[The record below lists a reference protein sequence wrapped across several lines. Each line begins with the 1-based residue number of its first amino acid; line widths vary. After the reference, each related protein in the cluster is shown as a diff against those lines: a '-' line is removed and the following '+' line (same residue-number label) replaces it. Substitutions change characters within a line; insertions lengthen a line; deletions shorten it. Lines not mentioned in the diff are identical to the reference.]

1 MTRSFNLLDESWIP
15 SLPRGSGQ
23 TTDKSLLHLVSS
35 ADQLREIQHPSP
47 IVTLVL
53 YRFIIAF
60 LCAAL
65 RGPKNVTSLRTILDT
80 GSFDLGQV
88 GAYAQKWRNRFWLF
102 DKEQPFLQDPTLAT
116 DGKPSPVFKLA
127 RETALAS
134 EKGKVHF
141 DHTLGGSMSPAE
153 AACYLLADQFF
164 ALQDGRGYSPSPLT
178 FGAAVLVEG
187 ENLFETL
194 ALNLLVYNEESP
206 VKSDLS
212 ADKPYWEQDSRDLS
226 AFPSGWLDY
235 VTRPYRRLLLV
246 RSSRQDVTGVFRKS
260 RVGLDKQ
267 WRAAMM
273 DPWVAYSVSDKGN
286 TPVRLREKRAL
297 WRDSHSLIQSLANR
311 ETGAPGYK
319 NILARLNRQA
329 SLHVFGVV
337 AGNNDVALWRHE
349 RLPLPTAYLTND
361 DLLQKLAE
369 ALKLGE
375 DAAGRLSSAVW
386 VLAEKALL
394 RAFVDSLAAER
405 PYWAAL
411 DVPFR
416 GLMVDLADAWTR
428 DEEHVP
434 MRAWATAVRDAASK
448 AFGSVARSLET
459 SARGLRAAAEARG
472 RFEASLNQL
481 VGPYIKTQGEE
492 ETV

>member
-1 MTRSFNLLDESWIP
+1 
-15 SLPRGSGQ
+15 
-23 TTDKSLLHLVSS
+23 V
-35 ADQLREIQHPSP
+35 
-47 IVTLVL
+47 
-53 YRFIIAF
+53 
-60 LCAAL
+60 
-65 RGPKNVTSLRTILDT
+65 
-80 GSFDLGQV
+80 
-88 GAYAQKWRNRFWLF
+88 
-102 DKEQPFLQDPTLAT
+102 
-116 DGKPSPVFKLA
+116 
-127 RETALAS
+127 AS
-134 EKGKVHF
+134 
-141 DHTLGGSMSPAE
+141 
-153 AACYLLADQFF
+153 
-164 ALQDGRGYSPSPLT
+164 
-178 FGAAVLVEG
+178 
-187 ENLFETL
+187 
-194 ALNLLVYNEESP
+194 
-206 VKSDLS
+206 
-212 ADKPYWEQDSRDLS
+212 
-226 AFPSGWLDY
+226 
-235 VTRPYRRLLLV
+235 
-246 RSSRQDVTGVFRKS
+246 
-260 RVGLDKQ
+260 
-267 WRAAMM
+267 
-273 DPWVAYSVSDKGN
+273 
-286 TPVRLREKRAL
+286 
-297 WRDSHSLIQSLANR
+297 
-311 ETGAPGYK
+311 
-319 NILARLNRQA
+319 
-329 SLHVFGVV
+329 
-337 AGNNDVALWRHE
+337 NNDVALWRHE